1 MQLKCVILSLFFITL
16 PSVSYSKIPE
26 VKVLIG
32 KQLEKVKIKG
42 VNLHRKF
49 RHENNSK
56 KYKGLRTVVFNCNKK
71 TAQLKK
77 QNLLASLKT
86 DNQIIKWE
94 DNLYEGE
101 LLLESKAKSQS
112 CDLIMKTTMER
123 YISLL
128 LSKEMNAA
136 WPIEA
141 LKAQAVAARTYA
153 YFKMK
158 NANNQNFHLENSEKH
173 QVNGSMKDESKNTR
187 RASRTTAGQIL
198 VNSTGELQPIFY
210 HAKCGGKTLLPSDV
224 WGGFVKGYKSVI
236 CPFCVH
242 HGEKEWNRTVP
253 TRDFASLIKKLY
265 QKKFGAAF
273 YSKNFKSNT
282 KDLYSFHDHLFNR
295 STKIFHSGST
305 HTISK
310 PRLRNLSGRSL
321 IPSNNY
327 SIKIAGDKVHLNG
340 RGYGHGVGLCQ
351 IGALELAKRG
361 YSYKE
366 ILSYYFPNHKVVNVN
381 NKSYL

>member
-1 MQLKCVILSLFFITL
+1 MRVICSICLFFITL
-16 PSVSYSKIPE
+16 YSPLASSTLPE

-32 KQLEKVKIKG
+32 KSLKKVKIRG
-42 VNLHRKF
+42 NNLKRRFK
-49 RHENNSK
+49 HEKKIK
-56 KYKGLRTVVFNCNKK
+56 KYKGLKTVVFNCNKK
-71 TAQLKK
+71 TKSLKK
-77 QNLLASLKT
+77 KNLLASLKT

-94 DNLYEGE
+94 NNLYEGE
-101 LLLESKAKSQS
+101 LLIESKARSKS
-112 CDLIMKTTMER
+112 CDLIMKTSMDK

-158 NANNQNFHLENSEKH
+158 NNSNESFHLENSEKH
-173 QVNGSMKDESKNTR
+173 QVNGTVKDESRNTKE
-187 RASRTTAGQIL
+187 ASRSTSEQIL

-210 HAKCGGKTLLPSDV
+210 HSKCGGKTLLPSDV
-224 WGGFVKGYKSVI
+224 WGGHIKGYKSVI

-242 HGEKEWNRTVP
+242 HGEKQWNKSMNT
-253 TRDFASLIKKLY
+253 DKFARLLKKIY
-265 QKKFGAAF
+265 KKKFGAAI
-273 YSKNFKSNT
+273 YDMSLKKNT
-282 KDLYSFHDHLFNR
+282 KDIYSFHDHMFNR
-295 STKIFHSGST
+295 STKIFHSGKT
-305 HTISK
+305 QVVSK
-310 PRLRNLSGRSL
+310 PKLRNLSGRSL

-327 SIKIAGDKVHLNG
+327 TIKIKGKKVHLSG

-361 YSYKE
+361 YNYRE
-366 ILSYYFPNHKVVNVN
+366 ILSYYFPKHKIVNIKK
-381 NKSYL
+381 NKYF